1 VACPVIAV
9 TFHCLTVNANSGR
22 GCPACRALWHDDFIA
37 GTIGSSTGGVAGHFG
52 RQVRRDRLAHGWSIA
67 ELARR
72 AEINA
77 AHLSR
82 IENGTRPPTARIAA
96 ALDGVFTE
104 RRGWYLTWLEETRT
118 APEIPV
124 TFREWS
130 DYEDRTATLRVWTP
144 GIVDGL
150 VQAQDYAAALIAT
163 SPGVS
168 GDTAAARL
176 KARMERQRRVL
187 GREKPPS
194 VTLLVDESALYGQVG
209 TAEIMA
215 AQLGRLLEVAAM
227 PGVVMQVMP
236 EVAHASM
243 ASGYLIA
250 DDAVWCES
258 VITGGTYTDPETVTA
273 TALRFDTLRA
283 ECYRASESLAL
294 IERLESQWAT
304 GVHRPTRRVTGASA

>member
-1 VACPVIAV
+1 M
-9 TFHCLTVNANSGR
+9 TGMN
-22 GCPACRALWHDDFIA
+22 
-37 GTIGSSTGGVAGHFG
+37 GSSAGGVAGHFG
-52 RQVRRDRLAHGWSIA
+52 RQVRRDRLVHGWSIA

-72 AEINA
+72 AKLNA

-82 IENGTRPPTARIAA
+82 IENGQRPPTARIAA

-124 TFREWS
+124 TFRSWS
-130 DYEDRTATLRVWTP
+130 DYEDRTATLRAWTP
-144 GIVDGL
+144 GIIDGL
-150 VQAQDYAAALIAT
+150 VQVQDYAAALIAT
-163 SPGVS
+163 SPRLPDDV
-168 GDTAAARL
+168 AAARL
-176 KARMERQRRVL
+176 AARMERQRRIL
-187 GREKPPS
+187 GRERPPS
-194 VTLLVDESALYGQVG
+194 VTLLVDEFALYRQVG
-209 TAEIMA
+209 TADVMA
-215 AQLGRLLEVAAM
+215 AQLRRLLEVAAM
-227 PGVVMQVMP
+227 ASVVMQVMP
-236 EVAHASM
+236 EVAHASV

-250 DDAVWCES
+250 DDAVWSEN

-304 GVHRPTRRVTGASA
+304 GARRPTRQVTGASA

>member
-1 VACPVIAV
+1 M
-9 TFHCLTVNANSGR
+9 
-22 GCPACRALWHDDFIA
+22 
-37 GTIGSSTGGVAGHFG
+37 AGHFG
-52 RQVRRDRLAHGWSIA
+52 RQVRRDRVAHGWTVA

-72 AEINA
+72 AKLNA

-82 IENGTRPPTARIAA
+82 IEHGHRPPTARIAA

-124 TFREWS
+124 TFRSWS
-130 DYEDRTATLRVWTP
+130 DYEDRTATLRAWTP
-144 GIVDGL
+144 GIIDGL
-150 VQAQDYAAALIAT
+150 VQVQDYAAALIAT
-163 SPGVS
+163 SPRVS

-176 KARMERQRRVL
+176 TARMERQRRVL
-187 GREKPPS
+187 GREKPLS
-194 VTLLVDESALYGQVG
+194 VTLLVDESALYRQVG
-209 TAEIMA
+209 TAEVMA
-215 AQLGRLLEVAAM
+215 AQLRRLREAAAM
-227 PGVVMQVMP
+227 PSVVMQVMP
-236 EVAHASM
+236 EVAHASV

-250 DDAVWCES
+250 DDAVWSEN

-294 IERLESQWAT
+294 IERLESQWAA
-304 GVHRPTRRVTGASA
+304 GARRPTRQVTGASA

>member
-1 VACPVIAV
+1 M
-9 TFHCLTVNANSGR
+9 
-22 GCPACRALWHDDFIA
+22 
-37 GTIGSSTGGVAGHFG
+37 AGHFG

-72 AEINA
+72 ANLDA

-82 IENGTRPPTARIAA
+82 VENGRRPPTARIAA

-104 RRGWYLTWLEETRT
+104 HRGWYLTWLEETRT

-124 TFREWS
+124 TFRSWS
-130 DYEDRTATLRVWTP
+130 DYEDRTAALRVWTP

-150 VQAQDYAAALIAT
+150 VQAQAYAAALIAT

-168 GDTAAARL
+168 DDAAAARL
-176 KARMERQRRVL
+176 NARMDRQRRVL
-187 GREKPPS
+187 GRDKPPA
-194 VTLLVDESALYGQVG
+194 VTLLVDEAALYRQVG
-209 TAEIMA
+209 TAEVMV
-215 AQLGRLLEVAAM
+215 AQLCRMREVAAL
-227 PGVVMQVMP
+227 PAVLMQVMP
-236 EVAHASM
+236 EVAHASV

-250 DDAVWCES
+250 DDAVWCEN

-273 TALRFDTLRA
+273 TARRFDTLRA

-294 IERLESQWAT
+294 IERLESQWKT
-304 GVHRPTRRVTGASA
+304 GVRRPTHPVTGASA

>member
-1 VACPVIAV
+1 M
-9 TFHCLTVNANSGR
+9 
-22 GCPACRALWHDDFIA
+22 A
-37 GTIGSSTGGVAGHFG
+37 GTNGSGAGGVAGHFG

-72 AEINA
+72 AKIDA

-82 IENGTRPPTARIAA
+82 VENGRRPPTARIAA

-104 RRGWYLTWLEETRT
+104 HRGWYLTWLEETRT

-124 TFREWS
+124 TFRSWS
-130 DYEDRTATLRVWTP
+130 DYEDRTAALRVWTP

-150 VQAQDYAAALIAT
+150 VQAQAYAAALIAT

-168 GDTAAARL
+168 DDAAAARL
-176 KARMERQRRVL
+176 TARMERQHRVL
-187 GREKPPS
+187 GRDKPPT
-194 VTLLVDESALYGQVG
+194 VTLLVDEAALYRQVG
-209 TAEIMA
+209 TAKVMA
-215 AQLGRLLEVAAM
+215 TQLRRLREVAAM
-227 PGVVMQVMP
+227 PAVLMQVMP
-236 EVAHASM
+236 EIAHASV

-250 DDAVWCES
+250 DDAVWCEN

-273 TALRFDTLRA
+273 TARRFDTLRA

-294 IERLESQWAT
+294 IERLESQWTT
-304 GVHRPTRRVTGASA
+304 GVRRPTRPVTGASA

>member
-1 VACPVIAV
+1 M
-9 TFHCLTVNANSGR
+9 
-22 GCPACRALWHDDFIA
+22 A
-37 GTIGSSTGGVAGHFG
+37 GTNGSGAGGVAGHFG

-72 AEINA
+72 AKLDA

-82 IENGTRPPTARIAA
+82 VENGRRPPTARIAA

-104 RRGWYLTWLEETRT
+104 HRGWYLTWLEETRT

-124 TFREWS
+124 TFRSWS
-130 DYEDRTATLRVWTP
+130 DYEDRTAALRVWTP

-150 VQAQDYAAALIAT
+150 VQAQAYAAALIAT

-168 GDTAAARL
+168 DDAAAARL
-176 KARMERQRRVL
+176 TARIERQHRVL
-187 GREKPPS
+187 GRDKPPT
-194 VTLLVDESALYGQVG
+194 VTLLVDEAALYRQVG
-209 TAEIMA
+209 TAKVMA
-215 AQLGRLLEVAAM
+215 TQLRRLREVAAM
-227 PGVVMQVMP
+227 PAVLMQVMP
-236 EVAHASM
+236 EIAHASV

-250 DDAVWCES
+250 DDAVWCEN

-273 TALRFDTLRA
+273 TARRFDTLRA

-294 IERLESQWAT
+294 IERLESQWTT
-304 GVHRPTRRVTGASA
+304 GVRRPTRPVTGASA

>member
-1 VACPVIAV
+1 M
-9 TFHCLTVNANSGR
+9 SG
-22 GCPACRALWHDDFIA
+22 
-37 GTIGSSTGGVAGHFG
+37 TNGSSTRGVAGHFG

-67 ELARR
+67 DLARR
-72 AEINA
+72 AKIDA

-82 IENGTRPPTARIAA
+82 VENGRRPPTARIAA
-96 ALDGVFTE
+96 ALDKVFTE

-124 TFREWS
+124 TFRSWS
-130 DYEDRTATLRVWTP
+130 DYEDRTAALRVWTP

-168 GDTAAARL
+168 DDAAAGRL

-194 VTLLVDESALYGQVG
+194 VTLLVDESALYRRVG
-209 TAEIMA
+209 TAEVMA
-215 AQLGRLLEVAAM
+215 AQLRRLLEVAAM
-227 PGVVMQVMP
+227 PTVVMQVMP
-236 EVAHASM
+236 EVAHASV
-243 ASGYLIA
+243 ASGFLIA
-250 DDAVWCES
+250 DDAVWCET
-258 VITGGTYTDPETVTA
+258 VIAGGTYTDPETVTA

-294 IERLESQWAT
+294 IERLESQWTT
-304 GVHRPTRRVTGASA
+304 GARRPTRPVTGASA

>member
-1 VACPVIAV
+1 M
-9 TFHCLTVNANSGR
+9 T
-22 GCPACRALWHDDFIA
+22 

-72 AEINA
+72 AKINA

-82 IENGTRPPTARIAA
+82 VENGTRPPTARIAA

-118 APEIPV
+118 SPEIPV

-130 DYEDRTATLRVWTP
+130 DYEDQTATLRLWTP

-168 GDTAAARL
+168 DEAAAARL

-194 VTLLVDESALYGQVG
+194 VTLLVDESALYRQVG
-209 TAEIMA
+209 TAEVMA

-227 PGVVMQVMP
+227 PSVIMQVMP
-236 EVAHASM
+236 EVAHASV

-250 DDAVWCES
+250 DDAVWCET
-258 VITGGTYTDPETVTA
+258 VIVGGTYTDPETVTA
-273 TALRFDTLRA
+273 TVLRFDTLRA

-294 IERLESQWAT
+294 IERLGSQWAT
-304 GVHRPTRRVTGASA
+304 GVRRPTRRVTGDSA